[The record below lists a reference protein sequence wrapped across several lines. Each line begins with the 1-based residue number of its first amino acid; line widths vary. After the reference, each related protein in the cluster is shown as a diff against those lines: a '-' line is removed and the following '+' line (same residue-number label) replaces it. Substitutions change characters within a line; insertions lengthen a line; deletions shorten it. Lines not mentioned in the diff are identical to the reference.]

1 MLHFNYYP
9 TSLLRASDFKI
20 KDKKIYGATGVS
32 KRGRK
37 RGIKDLRI
45 AKKRRTQRRTSI
57 GLTTDDPEP
66 AMR

>member
-20 KDKKIYGATGVS
+20 MDKKIYGATGVS

-37 RGIKDLRI
+37 KGNE
-45 AKKRRTQRRTSI
+45 
-57 GLTTDDPEP
+57 GLTNRQEEESAATNEYRTHD
-66 AMR
+66 R

>member
-20 KDKKIYGATGVS
+20 MDKKIYGATGVS

-37 RGIKDLRI
+37 KGIKDLRI
-45 AKKRRTQRRTSI
+45 AKKRRAQ
-57 GLTTDDPEP
+57 
-66 AMR
+66 